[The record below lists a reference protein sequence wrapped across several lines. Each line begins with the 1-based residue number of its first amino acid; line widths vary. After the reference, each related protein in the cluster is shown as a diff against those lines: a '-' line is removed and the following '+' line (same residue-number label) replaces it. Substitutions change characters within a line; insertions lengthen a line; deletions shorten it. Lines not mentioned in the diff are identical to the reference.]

1 MMGRLRLL
9 LTLGLGSLTALMGC
23 GTDNPGGAALDSEG
37 GVIIPADDGG
47 VMMTVTTCV
56 SSKNCPVDQVCG
68 PDKTCVQCAGNA
80 DCAMGMVCQASKCVK
95 PAAGCTNSLDCKSDP
110 NNPICDSSTGKC
122 VLCVAS
128 KDCPTNNDCINHACK
143 PYVSCANSLDC
154 PQGQVCETTR
164 MRCVECIGTNDC
176 PTTSKCVANACR
188 AKCTS
193 DTQCTSMGQL
203 CDLGQGI
210 CVQCIGAMDCKTDEF
225 CSGGTCTPDVC
236 TANSTS
242 CQTNSVVTC
251 RSDGSGYGSPV
262 SCGGQVCVATGTT
275 AACKDHLCTP
285 SVTAC
290 SASGEQVIKCAADG
304 LSQTVQDDCAGK
316 AQVCVAASCVTGV
329 CSPGKRYCAGNEAR
343 QCSVKGD
350 SSTLVQTCQLTE
362 YCEAATGTCK
372 TKALHRQHARLQ
384 RQGRHDLQRRRLGLP
399 GGRNRLQP
407 QVLQRWSMRRLPLP
421 RGLRRRQPRWAG
433 RSVPSPTLRER

>member
-1 MMGRLRLL
+1 M
-9 LTLGLGSLTALMGC
+9 T
-23 GTDNPGGAALDSEG
+23 
-37 GVIIPADDGG
+37 
-47 VMMTVTTCV
+47 TVTTCV

-80 DCAMGMVCQASKCVK
+80 DCAMGMLCQASKCVK
-95 PAAGCTNSLDCKSDP
+95 PAAGCTNSLDCKSNP

-203 CDLGQGI
+203 CNLGQGI
-210 CVQCIGAMDCKTDEF
+210 CVQCIGAMTARPT
-225 CSGGTCTPDVC
+225 SSARAAPAPPTCARPTRPRARP
-236 TANSTS
+236 T
-242 CQTNSVVTC
+242 
-251 RSDGSGYGSPV
+251 RSSPA
-262 SCGGQVCVATGTT
+262 GPT
-275 AACKDHLCTP
+275 AAGMAHRSRAADRCASPPGPLLPAKITFARP
-285 SVTAC
+285 RSPRAARPASKSS
-290 SASGEQVIKCAADG
+290 SAPADG

-316 AQVCVAASCVTGV
+316 AQVCVAATCVTGV
-329 CSPGKRYCAGNEAR
+329 CSPGKRYCVGQRGTA
-343 QCSVKGD
+343 
-350 SSTLVQTCQLTE
+350 VQ
-362 YCEAATGTCK
+362 
-372 TKALHRQHARLQ
+372 
-384 RQGRHDLQRRRLGLP
+384 
-399 GGRNRLQP
+399 
-407 QVLQRWSMRRLPLP
+407 
-421 RGLRRRQPRWAG
+421 
-433 RSVPSPTLRER
+433 REG